1 MKANGFVIAVHGG
14 AGTISRTAAD
24 ATPFHAGLRD
34 ALEAGA
40 AVLRA
45 GGCALDAAQAAVE
58 SLEDCPLF
66 NAGRGSVY
74 TSDATHEM
82 DAALMEGSGL
92 RAGAVAGVHGV
103 RNPVAL
109 ARRVMEAS
117 GAALLAG
124 EGALRFAREQGVRL
138 EPAGYFHTDQR
149 LAQLRIVQA
158 GGSREAALDHA
169 VPLPDAPL
177 DEGRKFG
184 TVGAVARDAQ
194 GRLAAAVS
202 TGGMT
207 NKRLG
212 RVGDSPLVGAGLYA
226 NDATCAVSATGTG
239 EHFIRAVAAYE
250 VHARMRYLGES
261 LEAAAHAALHG
272 AVGGLGGEGG
282 LIAVD
287 ASGRVAMPFNS
298 RGMYRGVWHEGGEA
312 QTAIFA

>member
-1 MKANGFVIAVHGG
+1 MPFVLAVHGG
-14 AGTISRTAAD
+14 AGTISREVAD
-24 ATPFHAGLRD
+24 AGPFHAGLRE

-45 GGCALDAAQAAVE
+45 GGSALDAVQAAVAC
-58 SLEDCPLF
+58 LEDCPLF

-74 TSDATHEM
+74 TSDARHEM
-82 DAALMEGSGL
+82 DAALMEGTHL

-103 RNPVAL
+103 RNPVEL

-117 GAALLAG
+117 GAVLLAG
-124 EGALRFAREQGVRL
+124 EGAQRFAAEQGVRM
-138 EPAGYFHTDQR
+138 EPAAYFHTEQR

-169 VPLPDAPL
+169 VPVPDAPL
-177 DEGRKFG
+177 DESRKFG
-184 TVGAVARDAQ
+184 TVGAVARDAH

-207 NKRLG
+207 NKRPG

-226 NDATCAVSATGTG
+226 NDASCAVSATGSG

-250 VHARMRYLGES
+250 VHARMRHRGET
-261 LEAAAHAALHG
+261 LEQAAHAAVHD
-272 AVGGLGGEGG
+272 AVGALGGEGG

-287 ASGRVAMPFNS
+287 AAGNVAMPFNS
-298 RGMYRGVWHEGGEA
+298 RGMYRGVLREGGEA
-312 QTAIFA
+312 ETAILA